1 MLNTVTVASVTM
13 VTVVPIALCLSA
25 HQKKMYL
32 VATVTSVDAT
42 APDVV
47 SATTALDCASVSPAT
62 TVKCARRKRHSTKS
76 FFLNK
81 KRYKFHYYEK
91 EKKRQNFF
99 PKKNSQAHSSQIRL
113 LLFTLSKLN
122 IYKKQQ
128 QMKKKV

>member
-81 KRYKFHYYEK
+81 KRYNFHFYEN

-99 PKKNSQAHSSQIRL
+99 PKKKIPKLTAHR
-113 LLFTLSKLN
+113 
-122 IYKKQQ
+122 
-128 QMKKKV
+128 

>member
-81 KRYKFHYYEK
+81 KRYKIPLLREK
-91 EKKRQNFF
+91 EKKKTTEFF
-99 PKKNSQAHSSQIRL
+99 S
-113 LLFTLSKLN
+113 
-122 IYKKQQ
+122 
-128 QMKKKV
+128 KKKIPKLTAHR